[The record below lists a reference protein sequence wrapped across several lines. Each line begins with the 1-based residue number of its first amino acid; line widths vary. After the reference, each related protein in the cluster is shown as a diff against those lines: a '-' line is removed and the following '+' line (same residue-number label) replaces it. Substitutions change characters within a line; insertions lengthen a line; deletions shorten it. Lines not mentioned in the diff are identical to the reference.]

1 MPPKK
6 KRVKY
11 DPDVIKTERD
21 WRRATG
27 KEDDDDFQLSDEEKD
42 NPKRTWTTTTLS
54 RYDRRRSR
62 KSSDKSDEPFP
73 FLKLPAEI
81 RNMIYRYVVV
91 SKAPGPIR
99 LDTDGTFHKGG
110 IETAILATNHQVWW
124 NIQRSEYSLKD
135 KIGV

>member
-1 MPPKK
+1 MPRVK

-27 KEDDDDFQLSDEEKD
+27 KEDDDDFHLSEEEKD

-54 RYDRRRSR
+54 LYDRRKSR
-62 KSSDKSDEPFP
+62 KSSDNSDEPFP

-81 RNMIYRYVVV
+81 RNMIYRYIVI
-91 SKAPGPIR
+91 SKAPGPIQ
-99 LDTDGTFHKGG
+99 LGAEPIFTKGG
-110 IETAILATNHQVWW
+110 IETAILTTNHQVWSHV
-124 NIQRSEYSLKD
+124 QLSE
-135 KIGV
+135 